1 MNFIMMGL
9 DYLVLKNVMLSTIEV
24 DILLA
29 KKLTLHV
36 FSDYYAKIK
45 VDSYDSIPLK

>member
-9 DYLVLKNVMLSTIEV
+9 DYLVLKNRVLSTIEV
-24 DILLA
+24 DILSA
-29 KKLTLHV
+29 KKLALHV

-45 VDSYDSIPLK
+45 VDSYDFIPLK